1 MLHSNLGR
9 ILNVPQVVSRPG
21 RPVTIPL
28 SYEDMLNVEGWD
40 DSKLVFKKVNMQG
53 VDFMMGGF
61 GDFPMASADMDGGLA
76 GQQAP
81 MQN

>member
-1 MLHSNLGR
+1 
-9 ILNVPQVVSRPG
+9 
-21 RPVTIPL
+21 
-28 SYEDMLNVEGWD
+28 MLNVEGWD

-76 GQQAP
+76 GSQAP